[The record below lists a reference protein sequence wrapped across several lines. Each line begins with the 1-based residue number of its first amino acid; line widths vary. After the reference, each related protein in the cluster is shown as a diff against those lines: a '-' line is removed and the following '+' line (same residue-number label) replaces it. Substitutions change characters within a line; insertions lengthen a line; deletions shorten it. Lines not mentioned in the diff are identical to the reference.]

1 MTDVVDMNVDGTT
14 MNVELETKP
23 AEDPMESKQSTF
35 LLQLYLR
42 VSQMTYA
49 IVAFPIGTVLS
60 IGSVLLFDLKD
71 VTITTIGF
79 WMAGG
84 ELVGILC
91 MKLSEKTEDG
101 FIFKRPHDLYFI
113 NIALAISLIM
123 MPAWPANMWYMSC
136 IAMVLVQTFNSA
148 SKPVVGESIHRLAV
162 LTSKEPHVVFAEA
175 NTLRRIGNASIG
187 GMTPLLYNVNP
198 IIAFYAIGG
207 IMLLFL
213 CFVVAIDIK
222 IKLLFEK
229 QLGDMPE
236 EEIDE
241 EDDLIQP
248 NGERVISSNPGM
260 TSSGRR
266 GQYQKEYSTI
276 SRLKSY
282 RRRTTAAS
290 PSTGTASTFLGAMA
304 EGDEDEEEDS
314 DDDESIEKPI
324 TFADV
329 SNEQSSG
336 LKSYLQ
342 NRKLENSLDDL
353 VCVEEGEES
362 DESES
367 DEEIVSDE
375 VQAITDSST
384 IVDKETTEETILSDS
399 SSGFFKEKTVSFGA
413 STPKVT
419 FGGLS
424 RKIPLDELSP
434 LHKKSPFGELS
445 PKVNKSPF
453 GEPTPKVSF
462 GEPTPKVSFGEPTPK
477 VSFGEPTPKVSFGE
491 PTPKVS
497 FGEPT
502 PKVSF
507 GEPTP
512 KVTFGET
519 TPSTVTFGKRTS
531 DIESMGSSL
540 DFQSKDLEII
550 RGNEDSQSSDDE
562 NECFGLAYFLIVFA
576 FPFWDAVITRLPFG
590 FVTIA
595 IFQTYDKSTLA
606 ALILVAYQGSRAL
619 SQSIQ
624 VWKSNT
630 VVNYSMN
637 AIAMIAYIVMLTY
650 VLNFPEGKVWWIPLA
665 FTGFSETLPIQ
676 QKYLLGLFPN
686 SEKKDEGEDDMGL
699 RNAVKQ
705 SHTGTGVGS
714 MAAFIL
720 ASQIY
725 SQFEIK
731 GMAYCGLTIMV
742 VKIVTNLIIDYIH
755 FQTEKRFE
763 KKHRVSL
770 VMANSQPGN
779 RRHSMLTVQ

>member
-445 PKVNKSPF
+445 PLHKKSPFGELSPKVNKSP
-453 GEPTPKVSF
+453 
-462 GEPTPKVSFGEPTPK
+462 
-477 VSFGEPTPKVSFGE
+477 FGEPTPKVSFGE